1 MSNLSEKYSQIISD
15 IEKRL
20 TKPED
25 KTYVIKKIEELSSI
39 YMELIDR
46 VTRIDDERIEK
57 LEEKQEKIVGTLS
70 KIQETVNLIKK
81 DIYEDDGYDFEIVC
95 PYCNHE
101 FVADV
106 ESELKEEIECPEC
119 HNVIELDWDDEEG
132 CDSCNS
138 HHCGSCGFSNNANS
152 DEEEYDNEENNEIDD
167 DDDM

>member
-119 HNVIELDWDDEEG
+119 HNVI
-132 CDSCNS
+132 
-138 HHCGSCGFSNNANS
+138 
-152 DEEEYDNEENNEIDD
+152 
-167 DDDM
+167 